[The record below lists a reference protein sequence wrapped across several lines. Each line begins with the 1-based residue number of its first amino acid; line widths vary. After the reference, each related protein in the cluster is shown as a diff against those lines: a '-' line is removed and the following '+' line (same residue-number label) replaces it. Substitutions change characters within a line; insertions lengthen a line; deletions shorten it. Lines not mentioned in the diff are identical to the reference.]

1 MMQKLA
7 EIVIPLENKSCAKK
21 NMWSQVRKTQPQ

>member
-7 EIVIPLENKSCAKK
+7 EIVIAFKNKSYSKK
-21 NMWSQVRKTQPQ
+21 NMRSQVRKTQPQ